1 MKKLCFL
8 VAVALSVGMFAGCMG
23 ALLPERTKDQIATG
37 VVVRC
42 ETLSYTQRM
51 ADREDFGKR
60 TAPHRAV
67 IYCAGDPDYPQND
80 GGAD

>member
-1 MKKLCFL
+1 MKQLCSAL
-8 VAVALSVGMFAGCMG
+8 AVALSVGIFAACMG
-23 ALLPERTKDQIATG
+23 VLPERTKDQIATG
-37 VVVRC
+37 VVMRC